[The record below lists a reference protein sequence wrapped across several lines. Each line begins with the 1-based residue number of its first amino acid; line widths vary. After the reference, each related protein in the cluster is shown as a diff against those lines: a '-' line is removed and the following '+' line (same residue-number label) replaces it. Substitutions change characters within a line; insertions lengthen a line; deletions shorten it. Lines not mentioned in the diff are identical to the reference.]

1 MVRLDNLSDEDFV
14 NLDLSDEDRASLHQ
28 SDEDS
33 KYFFQ
38 LCEDEVKGVK
48 LPGHD
53 HPMSFL
59 ARAVYCSGCTEIND
73 SGGYHCS
80 DCDMY
85 LHKEC
90 AESPSEINHPSHT
103 RHPLTLLTR
112 GAPDDSHITSC
123 RLCGGKFRRLIYHCT
138 ECEFTLDPACARN
151 PPPLIVYHPKGH
163 EHLLTLMPR
172 LIFFTCNACGMV
184 GDRSPYVCPQC
195 DFMIHK
201 DCIYLPRVININRH
215 HHRVSRTYFLGL
227 RNWVCG
233 VCRLK
238 IDGKYGAYSCLKCPQ
253 YAVHSRCATRED
265 VWDGEEL
272 EYEPEEEMEDVEPFK
287 VVGKNLINHF
297 THEEHNLGF
306 KEGGGGGGEE
316 SMRCRACVLPIDLDS
331 FYSCVDCDFIL
342 HEVCANL
349 PRKKRHVLHNSPL
362 TLQKNIP
369 HHKLYKGVFRCSAC
383 KEFSSGFSYIGSGI
397 QLDVRC
403 GSITEPFVHQGH
415 PHPLFFT
422 LPDPKTCRACG
433 IWQNKVLNC
442 IECDFPLCFGCAT
455 LPYEVRNQK
464 HDRHPITLCFVEKA
478 STGQHWCDICET
490 RLNPNKYF
498 YTCEDCASTLHVHC
512 VHLEGLLH
520 VKPGDKLSYFGYGFE
535 MVLGNR
541 INRPRCES
549 CYELCVGSFLQSTD
563 YKDMYACSKSC
574 LYEFP
579 QC

>member
-112 GAPDDSHITSC
+112 GAPDDSHINSC

-433 IWQNKVLNC
+433 IWQNKIVPALFTFTVC
-442 IECDFPLCFGCAT
+442 I
-455 LPYEVRNQK
+455 
-464 HDRHPITLCFVEKA
+464 
-478 STGQHWCDICET
+478 
-490 RLNPNKYF
+490 
-498 YTCEDCASTLHVHC
+498 
-512 VHLEGLLH
+512 
-520 VKPGDKLSYFGYGFE
+520 
-535 MVLGNR
+535 
-541 INRPRCES
+541 
-549 CYELCVGSFLQSTD
+549 
-563 YKDMYACSKSC
+563 
-574 LYEFP
+574 
-579 QC
+579 

>member
-14 NLDLSDEDRASLHQ
+14 NLDLSDEDKANFYQ
-28 SDEDS
+28 WDEDS
-33 KYFFQ
+33 KYFF
-38 LCEDEVKGVK
+38 
-48 LPGHD
+48 H
-53 HPMSFL
+53 
-59 ARAVYCSGCTEIND
+59 GCTEIND

-103 RHPLTLLTR
+103 RHPLTLLTQ
-112 GAPDDSHITSC
+112 GAPDDSHINSC
-123 RLCGGKFRRLIYHCT
+123 RLCGGKFRRLIYHCS
-138 ECEFTLDPACARN
+138 ECEFSLDPVCARK
-151 PPPLIVYHPKGH
+151 PPPLIVDHLKGH
-163 EHLLTLMPR
+163 EHVLTLMPR

-184 GDRSPYVCPQC
+184 GDRSPY
-195 DFMIHK
+195 
-201 DCIYLPRVININRH
+201 
-215 HHRVSRTYFLGL
+215 
-227 RNWVCG
+227 
-233 VCRLK
+233 

-287 VVGKNLINHF
+287 VVGENLINHF
-297 THEEHNLGF
+297 THEEHNLRF
-306 KEGGGGGGEE
+306 KEGGGGEE
-316 SMRCRACVLPIDLDS
+316 RMRCRACVLPIDLDS

-349 PRKKRHVLHNSPL
+349 PRKKRHVLHNTSL
-362 TLQKNIP
+362 TLQTHIP

-383 KEFSSGFSYIGSGI
+383 KEFSSGFSYIGCGI

-422 LPDPKTCRACG
+422 LPDPKTCRSCG
-433 IWQNKVLNC
+433 IWQYKVLNC

-455 LPYEVRNQK
+455 LPYVVRNQK
-464 HDRHPITLCFVEKA
+464 HDRHPITLCFGEKA
-478 STGQHWCDICET
+478 STGQYWCDICET
-490 RLNPNKYF
+490 RLNPSKYF

-520 VKPGDKLSYFGYGFE
+520 VKPGNKFSYFGYGFE

-549 CYELCVGSFLQSTD
+549 CYELCVGSFLLEDAIEILEYVVGTRGEKLGMANPEVEDESRG
-563 YKDMYACSKSC
+563 
-574 LYEFP
+574 
-579 QC
+579 